1 MKDMYDNLVSYS
13 SSILIRLFLFSN
25 LIFNKEKVFLKI
37 NERFLGFLV
46 KMRDI
51 EKYTI
56 IYFLY
61 LNLFDNTY
69 VRREDELRLISQ
81 KQEFILL

>member
-1 MKDMYDNLVSYS
+1 
-13 SSILIRLFLFSN
+13 
-25 LIFNKEKVFLKI
+25 
-37 NERFLGFLV
+37 
-46 KMRDI
+46 MRDI
-51 EKYTI
+51 KKHTI

-81 KQEFILL
+81 KQEFIFFFFYKGLLIRNHEY